1 MQSNLEVVARNPR
14 HIDHEHEFID
24 LIAGEI
30 CAGIQGA
37 VGIWME
43 KLEEILHSD
52 ENDSQ
57 KLRRLA
63 ALLYKYR
70 SCRRQHLA
78 MTAEL

>member
-14 HIDHEHEFID
+14 RIDHERELIE

-30 CAGIQGA
+30 CTGIQGA

-43 KLEEILHSD
+43 KLEAILQSD
-52 ENDSQ
+52 GSDSQ
-57 KLRRLA
+57 KLQRLA

-70 SCRRQHLA
+70 SCQCQRLA
-78 MTAEL
+78 TVGL